1 MLIMLRPSG
10 TAALHN
16 KHATDSSENKLIR
29 VTSKISGHIQIWDI
43 YEILVVTVERRIA

>member
-10 TAALHN
+10 TAVFHN
-16 KHATDSSENKLIR
+16 KHATDSSANKLVR
-29 VTSKISGHIQIWDI
+29 VTSKIFGHIQILES

>member
-16 KHATDSSENKLIR
+16 KHATDSSENKLVR
-29 VTSKISGHIQIWDI
+29 VTSKIFGQICDI

>member
-16 KHATDSSENKLIR
+16 KHATDSSENKLVR
-29 VTSKISGHIQIWDI
+29 VTSKIFGHIQIWDI
-43 YEILVVTVERRIA
+43 YEILVTVERRIA